1 VGVALSIENSK
12 GGGRHGDWAASCMRS
27 LAPNRAVGSSN
38 RNNGRK
44 GRGPQIAAGKTRSS
58 QADLR
63 RVFAPTISAVPPD
76 GGVHPPRAFLSRDR
90 APNQGA
96 RPMLSEIFIL
106 RLEALLRASNEPS
119 PASIATRFVPI
130 KPPASPIKHLQPAG
144 NLVRGKPGRPPTSR
158 PGLRWPESLLG

>member
-1 VGVALSIENSK
+1 MLFAGYGVNALESATL
-12 GGGRHGDWAASCMRS
+12 GT
-27 LAPNRAVGSSN
+27 L
-38 RNNGRK
+38 
-44 GRGPQIAAGKTRSS
+44 GPVR

-63 RVFAPTISAVPPD
+63 RVFAPTISAAPPN
-76 GGVHPPRAFLSRDR
+76 GGVVHPPRAFPSGDR

-144 NLVRGKPGRPPTSR
+144 K
-158 PGLRWPESLLG
+158 